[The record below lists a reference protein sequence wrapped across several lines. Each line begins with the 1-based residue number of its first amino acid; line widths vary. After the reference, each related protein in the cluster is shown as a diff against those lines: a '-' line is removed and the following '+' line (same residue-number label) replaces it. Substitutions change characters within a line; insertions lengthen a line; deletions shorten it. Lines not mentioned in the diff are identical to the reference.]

1 MVSYFYEYND
11 TLKFL
16 HKNLKYIQYFIKK
29 HDVTSFTLDIRR
41 LTPSNSDYSLI
52 KKKKNNTIRKFLNRT
67 FTSDKF

>member
-41 LTPSNSDYSLI
+41 LTPSNSDYNLI
-52 KKKKNNTIRKFLNRT
+52 KK
-67 FTSDKF
+67 